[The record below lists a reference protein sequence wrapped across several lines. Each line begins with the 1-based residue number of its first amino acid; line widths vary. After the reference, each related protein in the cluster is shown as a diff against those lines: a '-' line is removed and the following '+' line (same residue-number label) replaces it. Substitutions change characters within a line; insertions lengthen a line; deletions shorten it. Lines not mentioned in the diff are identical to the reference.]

1 MALLDP
7 VHVTALGLLV
17 ATACVVAGGPLFAAG
32 RRALRLRRALGALS
46 EAPLTAEASGWV
58 LVHGRVA
65 LASPLF
71 APLSGKPCAGYEL
84 DVCGD
89 RSQVGGTVAERRPF
103 LLECGGPTAFV
114 SPERARWQA
123 PPTAERTLAAND
135 PLPERLVEL
144 LETNAEIRWLRD
156 RRAPLRIVER
166 ALESGSEVTVLAVA
180 RAERTAEAIETAEL
194 AATGTDDGL
203 ATTIT
208 SGDPAAMPELWL
220 VGDATAGMGPRVFA
234 SRPDV
239 RALRPSRWLVALVV
253 AGPAL
258 TLGGLFYL
266 ARAASPLVAGRF

>member
-208 SGDPAAMPELWL
+208 SGDPAALPELWL

-258 TLGGLFYL
+258 TLAGLFYL

>member
-208 SGDPAAMPELWL
+208 SGDPAALPELWL